1 MATFITNN
9 LIYSEGF
16 LNFHPFIKERFSK
29 YKYVYISVGSKWNE
43 KTYEYM
49 EYGKTF
55 IRRTN
60 SHLQMIPNFTKDRK
74 GNVLII
80 AMDEYNNRE
89 NLESNYEIAKKY
101 LEPNMEFVFYND
113 NESLRQFMG
122 CLTELLTENK
132 IPPEN
137 FVIMNFVRFQRP
149 NILETSTEQK
159 IPEIINNG
167 LKETVYAECF
177 YQWFGYQENLYN
189 MVYNYNRYNN
199 RHTYMHRFTEI
210 ACGLN
215 TLLHSEILGTDNLAY
230 VYEYYLNQP
239 NHSYFDI
246 FLKNVVDISS
256 FFRNESKICCSL
268 MESLDF

>member
-74 GNVLII
+74 GNVLLI

-89 NLESNYEIAKKY
+89 NLESNYEI
-101 LEPNMEFVFYND
+101 VGND
-113 NESLRQFMG
+113 GVGLRYYTGQ
-122 CLTELLTENK
+122 LLYRL
-132 IPPEN
+132 PD
-137 FVIMNFVRFQRP
+137 
-149 NILETSTEQK
+149 
-159 IPEIINNG
+159 IN
-167 LKETVYAECF
+167 L
-177 YQWFGYQENLYN
+177 
-189 MVYNYNRYNN
+189 
-199 RHTYMHRFTEI
+199 I
-210 ACGLN
+210 
-215 TLLHSEILGTDNLAY
+215 TL
-230 VYEYYLNQP
+230 
-239 NHSYFDI
+239 
-246 FLKNVVDISS
+246 
-256 FFRNESKICCSL
+256 
-268 MESLDF
+268 